1 MVIFMIKGLYLMV
14 LFIAFMGI
22 VGGIGYSIY
31 SDAWYIAIGLVA
43 AGYVAWPGA
52 KELFQKLKE

>member
-1 MVIFMIKGLYLMV
+1 MIKGLYLMV